1 MFCMKGAERFIVG
14 NKIRYVIARN
24 FPSISP
30 IIPCYRRRKGREIWT
45 GRKGERAERQGRQ
58 EGRRREEAT
67 HDGLT
72 DKWLASRTAFILS
85 YTLGG
90 GDGSLMLL
98 HVRMTIRGLCTL

>member
-1 MFCMKGAERFIVG
+1 MATKFDMSLPETSLQFPLSYPVRGEGRGGKSGQAAKGSERG
-14 NKIRYVIARN
+14 
-24 FPSISP
+24 
-30 IIPCYRRRKGREIWT
+30 G
-45 GRKGERAERQGRQ
+45 RQGRQ
-58 EGRRREEAT
+58 EGRRREAT